1 MNHPDPVWFDCD
13 TGVDDAIALMLL
25 HSWHIDDFFHLVGIS
40 AVCGNAL
47 LDDTFANTHRVCG
60 LLGASYPIYRGA
72 DKPLCGQPQIS
83 TAFHGQNGLGD
94 VDLPIP
100 DTAVMRDEPA
110 WDALYAAA
118 RQYPGELRLI
128 ATGPLTNL
136 AIALT
141 KYPDLAS
148 LLHTILI
155 MGGSASKGNVTPAA
169 EFNIYVDPH
178 AAQIVFKSGVPIVM
192 CGLDVTLK
200 AFLTP
205 EDLDELAAMGNRAGR
220 FVKDCLQPAWRML
233 QPMGFAGVP
242 MHDACPVLYL
252 LDPELFYAKQAGVYV
267 ETQGTITQGK
277 TVTDLYSDKQF
288 EKKNA
293 TVVLDISRERAVWI
307 LKSCIKLL
315 P

>member
-1 MNHPDPVWFDCD
+1 MNKFPVWLDCD
-13 TGVDDAIALMLL
+13 TGVDDAIALMAL
-25 HSWHIDDFFHLVGIS
+25 HALDEVELVGIS

-47 LDDTFANTHRVCG
+47 LDSTFSNTHRVCG
-60 LLGASYPIYRGA
+60 LIGASYPIYRGA
-72 DKPLCGQPQIS
+72 DRPLYGEPHVS

-94 VDLPIP
+94 VELPIP
-100 DTAVMRDEPA
+100 DTAVMHDKPA
-110 WDALYAAA
+110 WDALHEAALTH
-118 RQYPGELRLI
+118 PGALQLI
-128 ATGPLTNL
+128 AIGPLTNV

-155 MGGSASKGNVTPAA
+155 MGGSASVGNVTPAA

-200 AFLTP
+200 AVLTP
-205 EDLDELAAMGNRAGR
+205 DDWDELAATGSKAGNFTRS
-220 FVKDCLQPAWRML
+220 CLQQPWRML
-233 QPMGFAGVP
+233 QAMGFAGVP
-242 MHDACPVLYL
+242 MHDSCPVLYL
-252 LDPELFYAKQAGVYV
+252 VHPELFSAEEAGVYV

-293 TVVLDISRERAVWI
+293 TVILDVDRDRFIGI
-307 LKSCIKLL
+307 LKDCIKAL

>member
-1 MNHPDPVWFDCD
+1 MNKFPVWLDCD
-13 TGVDDAIALMLL
+13 TGVDDAIALMAL
-25 HSWHIDDFFHLVGIS
+25 HALDEVELVGIS

-47 LDDTFANTHRVCG
+47 LDNTFSNTHRVCG
-60 LLGASYPIYRGA
+60 LIGASYPIYRGA
-72 DKPLCGQPQIS
+72 DRPLYGEPHVS

-94 VDLPIP
+94 VELPIP
-100 DTAVMRDEPA
+100 DTAVMHDKPA
-110 WDALYAAA
+110 WDALHEAALA
-118 RQYPGELRLI
+118 HPGALQLI
-128 ATGPLTNL
+128 AIGPLTNV

-155 MGGSASKGNVTPAA
+155 MGGSASVGNVTPAA

-200 AFLTP
+200 AVLTP
-205 EDLDELAAMGNRAGR
+205 DDWDELAATGSKAGNFTRS
-220 FVKDCLQPAWRML
+220 CLQQPWRML
-233 QPMGFAGVP
+233 QAMGFAGVP
-242 MHDACPVLYL
+242 MHDSCPVLYL
-252 LDPELFYAKQAGVYV
+252 VHPELFSAEEAGVYV

-293 TVVLDISRERAVWI
+293 TVVLDVDRDRFIGI
-307 LKSCIKLL
+307 LKDCIKAL

>member
-1 MNHPDPVWFDCD
+1 MNKYPVWFDCD
-13 TGVDDAIALMLL
+13 TGVDDAIALMAL
-25 HSWHIDDFFHLVGIS
+25 HTLEEIDLIGIS

-47 LDDTFANTHRVCG
+47 LDDTFPNTHRVCG
-60 LLGASYPIYRGA
+60 LIGASYPIYRGA
-72 DKPLCGQPQIS
+72 DKPLYGEPHVS

-94 VDLPIP
+94 VELPIP
-100 DTAVMRDEPA
+100 VSAVMHDAPA
-110 WDALYAAA
+110 WDALHAAA
-118 RQYPGELRLI
+118 LQHPGELRLI
-128 ATGPLTNL
+128 ATGPLTNI

-141 KYPDLAS
+141 KYPDLPS

-155 MGGSASKGNVTPAA
+155 MGGSASVGNVTPAA
-169 EFNIYVDPH
+169 EFNIYIDPH

-200 AFLTP
+200 AVLTP
-205 EDLDELAAMGNRAGR
+205 GDWDELAATGSKVGA
-220 FVKDCLQPAWRML
+220 FTKACLQPAWQML
-233 QPMGFAGVP
+233 QAMGFAGVP

-252 LDPELFYAKQAGVYV
+252 VHPELFSAEEAGVYV

-293 TVVLDISRERAVWI
+293 KVVLDVDRDRFIEI
-307 LKSCIKLL
+307 LKACIRHL

>member
-1 MNHPDPVWFDCD
+1 MKKPYPVWFDCD
-13 TGVDDAIALMLL
+13 TGVDDAIALMAL
-25 HSWHIDDFFHLVGIS
+25 HALDEIDLIGIS

-60 LLGASYPIYRGA
+60 LIGADYPIYRGA
-72 DKPLCGQPQIS
+72 DRPLFGEPHIS

-94 VDLPIP
+94 VELPVP
-100 DTAVMRDEPA
+100 DTAVMHDEPA

-118 RQYPGELRLI
+118 RQHPGELRLI
-128 ATGPLTNL
+128 ATGPLTNV

-141 KYPDLAS
+141 KYSDLAS

-200 AFLTP
+200 ACLTP
-205 EDLDELAAMGNRAGR
+205 EDWDELAATGSKAGK

-252 LDPELFYAKQAGVYV
+252 LDPSLFRAKPAGVYV

-293 TVVLDISRERAVWI
+293 AVVLDVDRDRFIQV
-307 LKSCIKLL
+307 LKDCIRHL

>member
-1 MNHPDPVWFDCD
+1 MNKYPVWFDCD
-13 TGVDDAIALMLL
+13 TGVDDAIALMAL
-25 HSWHIDDFFHLVGIS
+25 HTLEEIDLIGIS

-47 LDDTFANTHRVCG
+47 LDDTFPNTHRVCG
-60 LLGASYPIYRGA
+60 LIGASYPIYRGA
-72 DKPLCGQPQIS
+72 DKPLYGEPHVS

-94 VDLPIP
+94 VELPIP
-100 DTAVMRDEPA
+100 VSAVMHDAPA
-110 WDALYAAA
+110 WDALHAAA
-118 RQYPGELRLI
+118 LQHPGELRLI
-128 ATGPLTNL
+128 ATGPLTNI

-141 KYPDLAS
+141 KYPDLPS

-155 MGGSASKGNVTPAA
+155 MGGSASVGNVTPAA
-169 EFNIYVDPH
+169 EFNIYIDPH
-178 AAQIVFKSGVPIVM
+178 AAQVVFKSGVPIVM

-200 AFLTP
+200 AVLTP
-205 EDLDELAAMGNRAGR
+205 DDWDELAATGSKAGV
-220 FVKDCLQPAWRML
+220 FTKACLQPAWQML
-233 QPMGFAGVP
+233 QVMGFAGVP

-252 LDPELFYAKQAGVYV
+252 VHPELFSAEEAGVYV

-293 TVVLDISRERAVWI
+293 KVVLDVDRDRFIEI
-307 LKSCIKLL
+307 LKACIRRL

>member
-1 MNHPDPVWFDCD
+1 MNKFPVWLDCD
-13 TGVDDAIALMLL
+13 TGVDDAIALMALHALEEVELL
-25 HSWHIDDFFHLVGIS
+25 GIS

-60 LLGASYPIYRGA
+60 LIGASYPIYRGA
-72 DKPLCGQPQIS
+72 SKPLYGEPHVS

-94 VDLPIP
+94 VELPIP
-100 DTAVMRDEPA
+100 ETAVMHDKPA
-110 WDALYAAA
+110 WDALHEAALA
-118 RQYPGELRLI
+118 HPGELQLI
-128 ATGPLTNL
+128 AIGPLTNV

-155 MGGSASKGNVTPAA
+155 MGGSASVGNVTPAA

-200 AFLTP
+200 AVLTP
-205 EDLDELAAMGNRAGR
+205 DDWDELAATGSKAGSFTR
-220 FVKDCLQPAWRML
+220 DCLQQPWRML
-233 QPMGFAGVP
+233 QAMGFAGVP
-242 MHDACPVLYL
+242 MHDSCPVLYL
-252 LDPELFYAKQAGVYV
+252 VHPELFSAEEAGVYV

-293 TVVLDISRERAVWI
+293 TVVLDVSRDRFIRV
-307 LKSCIKLL
+307 LKDAIRRL

>member
-1 MNHPDPVWFDCD
+1 MNKYPVWFDCD
-13 TGVDDAIALMLL
+13 TGVDDAIALMAL
-25 HSWHIDDFFHLVGIS
+25 HTLEEIDLIGIS

-47 LDDTFANTHRVCG
+47 LDDTFFNTHRVCG
-60 LLGASYPIYRGA
+60 LIGASYPIYRGA
-72 DKPLCGQPQIS
+72 DKPLYGEPHVS

-94 VDLPIP
+94 VELPIP
-100 DTAVMRDEPA
+100 DSAVMHDAPA
-110 WDALYAAA
+110 WDALHAAA
-118 RQYPGELRLI
+118 LQHPGELRLI
-128 ATGPLTNL
+128 ATGPLTNI
-136 AIALT
+136 AVALT

-155 MGGSASKGNVTPAA
+155 MGGSASVGNVTPAA
-169 EFNIYVDPH
+169 EFNIYIDPH

-200 AFLTP
+200 AVLTP
-205 EDLDELAAMGNRAGR
+205 DDWDELAATGSKAGA
-220 FVKDCLQPAWRML
+220 FTKACLQPAWRML
-233 QPMGFAGVP
+233 QAMGFSGVP

-252 LDPELFYAKQAGVYV
+252 VHPELFSVEEAGVYV
-267 ETQGTITQGK
+267 ETHGTITQGK

-293 TVVLDISRERAVWI
+293 KVVLDVDRNRFIEI
-307 LKSCIKLL
+307 LKACIRCL

>member
-1 MNHPDPVWFDCD
+1 MNKFPVWLDCD
-13 TGVDDAIALMLL
+13 TGVDDAIALMAL
-25 HSWHIDDFFHLVGIS
+25 HALDEVELVGIS

-47 LDDTFANTHRVCG
+47 LDNTFSNTHRVCG
-60 LLGASYPIYRGA
+60 LIGASYPIYRGA
-72 DKPLCGQPQIS
+72 DRPLYGEPHVS

-94 VDLPIP
+94 VELPIP
-100 DTAVMRDEPA
+100 DTAVMHDKPA
-110 WDALYAAA
+110 WDALHEAALA
-118 RQYPGELRLI
+118 HPGALQLI
-128 ATGPLTNL
+128 AIGPLTNV

-155 MGGSASKGNVTPAA
+155 MGGSASVGNVTPAA

-200 AFLTP
+200 AVLTP
-205 EDLDELAAMGNRAGR
+205 DDWDELAETGSKAGNFTRS
-220 FVKDCLQPAWRML
+220 CLQQPWRML
-233 QPMGFAGVP
+233 QAMGFAGVP
-242 MHDACPVLYL
+242 MHDSCPVLYL
-252 LDPELFYAKQAGVYV
+252 VHPELFSAEEAGVYV

-293 TVVLDISRERAVWI
+293 TVVLDVDRDRFIGI
-307 LKSCIKLL
+307 LKDCIKAL

>member
-1 MNHPDPVWFDCD
+1 MNKFPVWLDCD
-13 TGVDDAIALMLL
+13 TGVDDAIALMAL
-25 HSWHIDDFFHLVGIS
+25 HALDEVELVGIS

-47 LDDTFANTHRVCG
+47 LDNTFSYTHRVCG
-60 LLGASYPIYRGA
+60 LIGASYPIYRGA
-72 DKPLCGQPQIS
+72 DRPLYGEPHVS

-94 VDLPIP
+94 VELPIP
-100 DTAVMRDEPA
+100 DTAVMHDKPA
-110 WDALYAAA
+110 WDALHEAALA
-118 RQYPGELRLI
+118 HPGALQLI
-128 ATGPLTNL
+128 AIGPLTNV

-155 MGGSASKGNVTPAA
+155 MGGSASVGNVTPAA

-200 AFLTP
+200 AVLTP
-205 EDLDELAAMGNRAGR
+205 DDWDELAATGSKAGNFTRS
-220 FVKDCLQPAWRML
+220 CLQQPWRML
-233 QPMGFAGVP
+233 QAMGFAGVP
-242 MHDACPVLYL
+242 MHDSCPVLYL
-252 LDPELFYAKQAGVYV
+252 VHPELFSAEEAGVYV

-293 TVVLDISRERAVWI
+293 TVVLDVDRDRFIGI
-307 LKSCIKLL
+307 LKDCIKAL

>member
-1 MNHPDPVWFDCD
+1 MNKFPVWLDCD
-13 TGVDDAIALMLL
+13 TGVDDAIALMAL
-25 HSWHIDDFFHLVGIS
+25 HALDEVELVGIS

-47 LDDTFANTHRVCG
+47 LDNTFSNTHRVCG
-60 LLGASYPIYRGA
+60 LIGASYPIYRGA
-72 DKPLCGQPQIS
+72 DRPLYGEPHVS

-94 VDLPIP
+94 VELPIP
-100 DTAVMRDEPA
+100 DTAVMHDKPA
-110 WDALYAAA
+110 WDALHEAALA
-118 RQYPGELRLI
+118 HPGALQLI
-128 ATGPLTNL
+128 AIGPLTNV

-155 MGGSASKGNVTPAA
+155 MGGSASVGNVTPAA

-200 AFLTP
+200 AVLMP
-205 EDLDELAAMGNRAGR
+205 DDWDELAATGSKAGNFTRS
-220 FVKDCLQPAWRML
+220 CLQQPWRML
-233 QPMGFAGVP
+233 QAMGFAGVP
-242 MHDACPVLYL
+242 MHDSCPVLYL
-252 LDPELFYAKQAGVYV
+252 VHPELFSAEEAGVYV

-293 TVVLDISRERAVWI
+293 TVVLDVDRDRFIGI
-307 LKSCIKLL
+307 LKDCIKAL

>member
-1 MNHPDPVWFDCD
+1 MNKFPVWLDCD
-13 TGVDDAIALMLL
+13 TGVDDAIALMAL
-25 HSWHIDDFFHLVGIS
+25 HALDEVELVGIS

-47 LDDTFANTHRVCG
+47 LDNTFSNTHRVCG
-60 LLGASYPIYRGA
+60 LIGASYPIYRGA
-72 DKPLCGQPQIS
+72 DRPLYGEPHVS

-94 VDLPIP
+94 VELPIP
-100 DTAVMRDEPA
+100 DTAVMHDKPA
-110 WDALYAAA
+110 WDALHEAALA
-118 RQYPGELRLI
+118 HPGALQLI
-128 ATGPLTNL
+128 AIGPLTNV

-141 KYPDLAS
+141 KYPDFAS

-155 MGGSASKGNVTPAA
+155 MGGSASVGNVTPAA

-200 AFLTP
+200 AVLTP
-205 EDLDELAAMGNRAGR
+205 DDWDELAATGSKAGNFTRS
-220 FVKDCLQPAWRML
+220 CLQQPWRML
-233 QPMGFAGVP
+233 QAMGFAGVP
-242 MHDACPVLYL
+242 MHDSCPVLYL
-252 LDPELFYAKQAGVYV
+252 VHPELFSAEEAGVYV

-293 TVVLDISRERAVWI
+293 TVVLDVDRDRFIGI
-307 LKSCIKLL
+307 LKDCIKAL

>member
-1 MNHPDPVWFDCD
+1 MNKFPVWLDCD
-13 TGVDDAIALMLL
+13 TGVDDAIALMTLHALEEVDLL
-25 HSWHIDDFFHLVGIS
+25 GIS

-60 LLGASYPIYRGA
+60 LIGADYPIYRGA
-72 DKPLCGQPQIS
+72 DKPMFGEPHIS

-100 DTAVMRDEPA
+100 DTAVIHDIPA
-110 WDALYAAA
+110 CDALHAAA
-118 RQYPGELRLI
+118 LAHPGELRLI
-128 ATGPLTNL
+128 AIGPLTNV
-136 AIALT
+136 AVALT

-155 MGGSASKGNVTPAA
+155 MGGSASVGNVTPAA

-200 AFLTP
+200 AVLTP
-205 EDLDELAAMGNRAGR
+205 SDWDELAATGSKSGTFTR
-220 FVKDCLQPAWRML
+220 DCLQQPWRML

-242 MHDACPVLYL
+242 MHDSCPVLYL
-252 LDPELFYAKQAGVYV
+252 VHPELFSAEEAGVYV

-293 TVVLDISRERAVWI
+293 TVVLDVDRDKFINI
-307 LKSCIKLL
+307 LKDCIKKL

>member
-1 MNHPDPVWFDCD
+1 MNKFPVWLDCD
-13 TGVDDAIALMLL
+13 TGVDDAIALMAL
-25 HSWHIDDFFHLVGIS
+25 HALDEVELVGIS

-47 LDDTFANTHRVCG
+47 LDSTFSNTHRVCG
-60 LLGASYPIYRGA
+60 LIGASYPIYRGA
-72 DKPLCGQPQIS
+72 DRPLYGEPHVS

-94 VDLPIP
+94 VELPIH
-100 DTAVMRDEPA
+100 DTAVMHDKPA
-110 WDALYAAA
+110 WDALHEAALA
-118 RQYPGELRLI
+118 HPGALQLI
-128 ATGPLTNL
+128 AIGPLTNV

-155 MGGSASKGNVTPAA
+155 MGGSASVGNVTPAA

-200 AFLTP
+200 AVLTP
-205 EDLDELAAMGNRAGR
+205 DDWDELAATGSKAGNFTRS
-220 FVKDCLQPAWRML
+220 CLQQPWRML
-233 QPMGFAGVP
+233 QAMGFAGVP
-242 MHDACPVLYL
+242 MHDSCPVLYL
-252 LDPELFYAKQAGVYV
+252 VHPELFSAEEAGVYV

-293 TVVLDISRERAVWI
+293 TVVLDVDRDKFIEI
-307 LKSCIKLL
+307 LKDCIKTL

>member
-1 MNHPDPVWFDCD
+1 MNKFPVWLDCD
-13 TGVDDAIALMLL
+13 TGVDDAIALMAL
-25 HSWHIDDFFHLVGIS
+25 HALDEVELVGIS

-47 LDDTFANTHRVCG
+47 LDNTFSNTHRVCG
-60 LLGASYPIYRGA
+60 LIGASYPIYRGA
-72 DKPLCGQPQIS
+72 DRPLYGEPHVS

-94 VDLPIP
+94 VELPIP
-100 DTAVMRDEPA
+100 DTAVMHDKPA
-110 WDALYAAA
+110 WDALHEAALA
-118 RQYPGELRLI
+118 HPGALQLI
-128 ATGPLTNL
+128 AIGPLTNV

-155 MGGSASKGNVTPAA
+155 MGGSASVGNVTPAA

-200 AFLTP
+200 AVLTP
-205 EDLDELAAMGNRAGR
+205 DDWDELAATGSKAGNFTRS
-220 FVKDCLQPAWRML
+220 CLQQPWRML
-233 QPMGFAGVP
+233 QAIGFAGVP
-242 MHDACPVLYL
+242 MHDSCPVLYL
-252 LDPELFYAKQAGVYV
+252 VHPELFSAEEAGVYV

-293 TVVLDISRERAVWI
+293 TVVLDVDRDRFIGI
-307 LKSCIKLL
+307 LKDCIKAL